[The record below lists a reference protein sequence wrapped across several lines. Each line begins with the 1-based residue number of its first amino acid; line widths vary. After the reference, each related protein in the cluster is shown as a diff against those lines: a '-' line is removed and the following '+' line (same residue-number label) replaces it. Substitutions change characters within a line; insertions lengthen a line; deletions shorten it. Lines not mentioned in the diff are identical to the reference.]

1 METILKLFENNM
13 FFIAT
18 MDKDQPRVRPFGKLL
33 GYGGS
38 LYINTG
44 NTKEVYRQIKEN
56 PKVELCVFSK
66 GKIIRLTAQAI
77 ESDNPEVRKV
87 MLNQEPGI
95 ANMYKGKEDT
105 LSMFQLTHVV
115 TVVTQRGKETARIT
129 LDQEGKSEKM

>member
-18 MDKDQPRVRPFGKLL
+18 TDGDQPRVRPFGRLL
-33 GYGGS
+33 GFDGS

-66 GKIIRLTAQAI
+66 GKIIRLAAQAV
-77 ESDNPEVRKV
+77 ESVDPEVRRV
-87 MLNQEPGI
+87 MLHEEPGI
-95 ANMYKGKEDT
+95 ANMYRGKEDT
-105 LSMFQLTHVV
+105 LAMFRLTHVV
-115 TVVTQRGKETARIT
+115 MVVTERGKEIERVT
-129 LDQEGKSEKM
+129 LE